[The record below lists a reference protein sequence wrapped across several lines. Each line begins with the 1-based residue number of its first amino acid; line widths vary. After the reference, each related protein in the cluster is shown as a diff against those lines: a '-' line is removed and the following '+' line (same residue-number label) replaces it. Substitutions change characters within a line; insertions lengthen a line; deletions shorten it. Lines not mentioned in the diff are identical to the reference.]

1 MRHVPTL
8 RPELGTVCRFVA
20 ASRGPRSVRPVPREP
35 LRGVL
40 ADLADSRGR
49 H

>member
-1 MRHVPTL
+1 MRYAHDL

-20 ASRGPRSVRPVPREP
+20 RPRQSRIVRPTPRER

-40 ADLADSRGR
+40 ADLADGRGR
-49 H
+49 N

>member
-1 MRHVPTL
+1 MRQAPAL
-8 RPELGTVCRFVA
+8 RPELGSVCRFVA
-20 ASRGPRSVRPVPREP
+20 VSRQARTVRRAPRDT

-40 ADLADSRGR
+40 ADLADGRGR

>member
-1 MRHVPTL
+1 MRRSSSL
-8 RPELGTVCRFVA
+8 RPELGSVCRFVG
-20 ASRGPRSVRPVPREP
+20 ASRTTLRVRPLPRET

-40 ADLADSRGR
+40 ADLADPRGR

>member
-1 MRHVPTL
+1 MRNPNAL
-8 RPELGTVCRFVA
+8 RPELGTVCRFVGLRRQA
-20 ASRGPRSVRPVPREP
+20 RFVRPVPRER